1 MRGLGVLSAR
11 GRLAA
16 IREDITRQGNGGG
29 APGSAPAAPRRPV
42 FPLRLLV
49 PNCAYSSQPLPVRP

>member
-1 MRGLGVLSAR
+1 MKELGVLSAR

-16 IREDITRQGNGGG
+16 VREDSTRRENGGNARDR
-29 APGSAPAAPRRPV
+29 APPPLVGPF

-49 PNCAYSSQPLPVRP
+49 PNCAYSSQALPVRP